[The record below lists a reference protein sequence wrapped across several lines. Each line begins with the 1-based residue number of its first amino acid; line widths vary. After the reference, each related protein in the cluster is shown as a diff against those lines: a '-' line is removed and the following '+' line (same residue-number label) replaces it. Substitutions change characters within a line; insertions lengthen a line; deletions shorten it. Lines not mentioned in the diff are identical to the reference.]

1 MEKDFY
7 LKRWPVVRQGTLAV
21 VDTFQDEDL
30 DFVPVRGGWTVAT
43 IMCHIAETANF
54 WLHSG
59 AFRALGL
66 KTSGSQVSEDCKT
79 LEEVRAYLAD
89 EHRRTMQL
97 LADFNPADWQ
107 AEIAIAEDF
116 TPPASWVF
124 WHVLEHEIHHR
135 GELSLIT
142 GILGREGLDL

>member
-7 LKRWPVVRQGTLAV
+7 LEHCPIVRQETLAIL
-21 VDTFQDEDL
+21 DTFQDEDL
-30 DFVPVRGGWTVAT
+30 DFIPVRGGWTVAV

-59 AFRALGL
+59 AFQALGL
-66 KTSGSQVSEDCKT
+66 TTRGPLISEDCHT

-89 EHRRTMQL
+89 EHRRTLQL
-97 LADFNPADWQ
+97 LADINPADWQ
-107 AEIAIAEDF
+107 QEIRYADGF
-116 TPPASWVF
+116 LPTVGWVF

>member
-7 LKRWPVVRQGTLAV
+7 LKRWPVVRQDTLAV
-21 VDTFQDEDL
+21 IDTFQDEDL
-30 DFVPVRGGWTVAT
+30 DFVPVSGGWPVAV

-54 WLHSG
+54 WLHGG
-59 AFRALGL
+59 AFQVLGL
-66 KTSGSQVSEDCKT
+66 ATHGSSVSEDCHT
-79 LEEVRAYLAD
+79 LDEVRLYLAD

-97 LADFNPADWQ
+97 LEDFDPADWHQ
-107 AEIAIAEDF
+107 EIRYADDF
-116 TPPASWVF
+116 APPASWVF